1 MKDLPA
7 MTQMMRKAAV
17 FLLFGIL
24 ILAFAV
30 QFGGNFSF
38 QHFTQ
43 QPYVARVGSI
53 DITPEKYD
61 RTYQR
66 TLENLSARARQRI
79 TQVQARALGLP
90 QQVLQGLIQEAA
102 LDSEAQKLGLGLSKA
117 GLSESIKGNQ
127 VFQDASGKYDPKKY
141 QDFLQRVGYSA
152 PYFEQ
157 EYKGDLIRRQIQGL
171 FLTSGV
177 VSKTLLDAYN
187 RYLNEQ
193 RTIAYFTLAAKDA
206 GTIEAPS
213 EETLKSFY
221 DDHKTQFMAPEFRKV
236 AVLAVTPQTV
246 AAKVSIPDE
255 EVKAQYDA
263 KPANYAVP
271 ERRNIEIMPFKSKEA
286 AEAAEAQLTAGKS
299 FADVAKAAG
308 FAVGDIDLGSVSKAE
323 LPAKFDTNQAII
335 DEAFSLKKGKF
346 SKPID
351 GPLSWVIVRVA
362 DIVPGKEESF
372 DAVKTG
378 IRESMAR
385 ARSTEESSKLVK
397 SLEEERAAGLSLQD
411 IAKKLSL
418 PLDEVTLGRQGEGL
432 DGKPVQLASVPAP
445 TLADAAF
452 KSDPGV
458 ENDALRLQGGGYA
471 WYDVGDVIKARQKP
485 FDEVK
490 AEVEAGWRKDQVRAK
505 LAVKARELVERLNNG
520 EKIADVAK
528 SAGATV
534 KTAQPLKREGSEPGL
549 PQSAIAQAFSLG
561 ENGAA
566 SALGTDGESRAV
578 LQVAKVTEP
587 EPLKEMAAKTLEQ
600 RLSAQI
606 AEDNF
611 AQYLTGVQKAAG
623 VAVDRKNLTAAIGA
637 GGNYDSGE

>member
-1 MKDLPA
+1 M
-7 MTQMMRKAAV
+7 MQMMRKAAV

-24 ILAFAV
+24 ILAFAI

-79 TQVQARALGLP
+79 TQAQARALGLP

-102 LDSEAQKLGLGLSKA
+102 LDSEAQKLGLGLSKE

-141 QDFLQRVGYSA
+141 QDFLQRIGYSA
-152 PYFEQ
+152 PFFEQ
-157 EYKGDLIRRQIQGL
+157 EYRSDLIRRQIQGL

-187 RYLNEQ
+187 RYLNQQ

-206 GTIEAPS
+206 GALDAPS

-221 DDHKTQFMAPEFRKV
+221 DDHKMQFMAPEFRKV

-246 AAKVSIPDE
+246 APKIHIPDE
-255 EVKAQYDA
+255 DVKAQYDA
-263 KPANYAVP
+263 NPGNYAVP
-271 ERRNIEIMPFKSKEA
+271 ERRKIVIMPFKAKEA
-286 AEAAEAQLTAGKS
+286 AEAAEAQLLAGKS

-308 FAVGDIDLGSVSKAE
+308 FAIGDIDLGMVSKTE
-323 LPAKFDTNQAII
+323 LPAKFDVNQAII
-335 DEAFSLKKGKF
+335 DEAFILKKDQF
-346 SKPID
+346 SNPID
-351 GPLSWVIVRVA
+351 GPLSWVIIRV
-362 DIVPGKEESF
+362 DGIVPGKQESF
-372 DAVKTG
+372 DTVKAG
-378 IRESMAR
+378 IRESMVR
-385 ARSTEESSKLVK
+385 AKSTEVSSKLVK

-411 IAKKLSL
+411 IAKKLNM
-418 PLDEVTLGRQGEGL
+418 PLEEVMLSRQGEGQ
-432 DGKPVQLASVPAP
+432 DGKPAQLASVPAAM
-445 TLADAAF
+445 LADAAF
-452 KSDPGV
+452 KSDAGV
-458 ENDALRLQGGGYA
+458 ENEALRLQGGGYA
-471 WYDVGDVIKARQKP
+471 WYDVEDVVKARQKP

-490 AEVEAGWRKDQVRAK
+490 AEVEVGWRKDQVRTK
-505 LAVKARELVERLNNG
+505 LTAKARELVERLNKG

-528 SAGATV
+528 SVGATV
-534 KTAQPLKREGSEPGL
+534 KTTPPLKREGSEQGL
-549 PQSAIAQAFSLG
+549 PQSAIAQAFSVG

-578 LQVAKVTEP
+578 LQVVKVTEP
-587 EPLKEMAAKTLEQ
+587 GPLKEMAAKALEQ
-600 RLSAQI
+600 RLSTQV

-611 AQYLTGVQKAAG
+611 AQFLAGVEKAAG
-623 VAVDRKNLTAAIGA
+623 VAVDHKNLTAAIGG